1 MSQVS
6 GDLTV
11 DQGYRVREAGGVRP
25 STSVVEER
33 ARRAAPGAWDEDL
46 GQWGSDEWRLPG
58 QGERGARCG
67 EWYPEAVCDACGE
80 VHFGSHVCGKRSCP
94 DCWTSWAHDGSVRA
108 TERVQAFR
116 YTQPDDYHR
125 QAAHVVVSPPEGD
138 VMNYRQYKE
147 GKKEAAEIAQE
158 KGLRGFA
165 MIAHPFR
172 VTPEGKREY
181 RAVDP
186 EYGIWVWLREDVEDM
201 ERYIYWSPHYHIIGP
216 TSADMD
222 EGTDGDEWTYSF
234 IRSFGRFDGIHDSES
249 HEEVYGA
256 FRYLLSHTGYPEG
269 STDQVVTWY
278 GDLANSVFVEDATE
292 GWQHEKPS
300 EGVRSALEREIE
312 EAVGP
317 KAEGDESDESGG
329 TTDDVGECPVDGCD
343 GVLIDVFDVSAYL
356 RQTDPPPG
364 VRERMVTARD
374 WRLGRIEPPSGMK
387 RPQTEEHAEEAL
399 QELL

>member
-1 MSQVS
+1 MSQIQGGLS
-6 GDLTV
+6 V
-11 DQGYRVREAGGVRP
+11 DEGHRVVVAGGSRSKESRP
-25 STSVVEER
+25 AAR
-33 ARRAAPGAWDEDL
+33 ARRSSPGAWNEDL
-46 GQWGSDEWRLPG
+46 GQWGSDEWKLPG

-80 VHFGSHVCGKRSCP
+80 VHFSTHICGKRSCP
-94 DCWTSWAHDGSVRA
+94 DCWTSWGHDGSVRA
-108 TERVQAFR
+108 TERVQGFR

-125 QAAHVVVSPPEGD
+125 QAAHAVVSPPEGE
-138 VMNYRQYKE
+138 VMNYREYKK
-147 GKKEAAEIAQE
+147 GKRKAAEIAQE
-158 KGLRGFA
+158 KGFRGFG
-165 MIAHPFR
+165 MIGHPFR
-172 VTPEGKREY
+172 VTAEGKREY

-201 ERYIYWSPHYHIIGP
+201 KQYIYWSPHYHVIGP

-222 EGTDGDEWTYSF
+222 EGTGGDEWTYSF
-234 IRSFGRFDGIHDSES
+234 IRSFGRFGGVRDSES
-249 HEEVYGA
+249 HQEVYGA

-292 GWQHEKPS
+292 EWQHEKPS
-300 EGVRSALEREIE
+300 EGVRTALEREIE

-329 TTDDVGECPVDGCD
+329 VTDDVGECPVDECD

-356 RQTDPPPG
+356 RQTDPPPD

-374 WRLGRIEPPSGMK
+374 WRLGRVEPPPGMK
-387 RPQTEEHAEEAL
+387 RPQTEAQAEEAF